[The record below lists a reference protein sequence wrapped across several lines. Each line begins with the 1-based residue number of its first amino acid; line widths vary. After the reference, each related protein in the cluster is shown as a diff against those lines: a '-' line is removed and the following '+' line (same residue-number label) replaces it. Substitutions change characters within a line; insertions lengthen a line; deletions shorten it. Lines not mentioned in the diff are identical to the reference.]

1 MSRTW
6 LAPSLSATVLGVVLA
21 MSAAS
26 AVAASQSAAQPYAEA
41 TQRQI
46 KALSAE
52 QIAGLRAGRGMGYA
66 MPAELNGYPG
76 PMHVLEHADALKL
89 TAEQLQRTQT
99 LFAQMKAEA
108 IPLGERLVR
117 EEAALD
123 ALFSGRTANRDAV
136 AAATSAI
143 AATSGR
149 LRAVHLNY
157 HLDMMQVLTP
167 EQVAAYGR
175 LRGYGGAGGEGGPM
189 RHHHGHGHGRQ
200 H

>member
-1 MSRTW
+1 MSRAW
-6 LAPSLSATVLGVVLA
+6 LGPSLSATVVGVVLA

-26 AVAASQSAAQPYAEA
+26 AVATSQGAAQPYAEA

-99 LFAQMKAEA
+99 LFAQMKADA

-123 ALFSGRTANRDAV
+123 ALFAGRTANRDAV
-136 AAATSAI
+136 AAATAAI

-175 LRGYGGAGGEGGPM
+175 LRGYGDADGERGAV